1 MIKSRQVFPI
11 GGWAFYQP
19 QTGFN
24 ANPHNGFNDTVNQII
39 AHRRANA
46 RFNLPTDIATVEREL
61 EAYTEARLLKIP
73 GGDAFLIPNSSPPQ
87 GSFPFPPL
95 PRRVA
100 GEPDAQPVGARG
112 EGAKVKAGVSVIAE
126 WLGKGLKPASV
137 ELATKRASICA
148 SCPKNVPAS
157 GFQHLTDVAAKTIGV
172 LMQAKSDL
180 KLKTPYDDKL
190 NICDPCGCTVALKI
204 WSPLDIV
211 WKHMDS
217 ETVEKLDPACWQLSE
232 KRI

>member
-24 ANPHNGFNDTVNQII
+24 ANPHNGFNDTVSQII
-39 AHRRANA
+39 AHRRANP

-100 GEPDAQPVGARG
+100 GEPDAVGVGKG

-137 ELATKRASICA
+137 ELATKRASVCA
-148 SCPKNVPAS
+148 LCPKNVPAS
-157 GFQHLTDVAAKTIGV
+157 GFQHLTDAAAKTIGV

-190 NICDPCGCTVALKI
+190 QICDACGCTNVVKI
-204 WSPLDIV
+204 WSPIDII
-211 WKHMDS
+211 WKHTTP
-217 ETVEKLDPACWQLSE
+217 EVFEALDAACWIRSE
-232 KRI
+232 PRT